1 MALQFGVSYAGGDF
15 EFVRVRRWPFSIGR
29 GQRNDLCLSNSSRIS
44 RAHAKISKEGNL
56 YQLTVFGRNPTYLN
70 GEKLPADQ
78 PRTIQPGDTIEF
90 PDYRLSVRDTAEIRT
105 NTATINVQA
114 VSTTTILVRRIA
126 SALNTHRWSVEA
138 IFDWLHEVRGRE
150 IWIRHQKVEL
160 YLHPRLR
167 LDELLQRIALFDQLI
182 TDLDP
187 HQLEIEIADALAPPR
202 AGSG

>member
-1 MALQFGVSYAGGDF
+1 MALQFGVSFAGGDF

-44 RAHAKISKEGNL
+44 RAHARISKEGDI
-56 YQLTVFGRNPTYLN
+56 YQLIVFGRNPTYLN
-70 GEKLPADQ
+70 GEKVPADQ
-78 PRTIQPGDTIEF
+78 PRKIQPGDTIEF

-114 VSTTTILVRRIA
+114 VTTTTILVRRIA

-138 IFDWLHEVRGRE
+138 IFDWLQEARGRE

-160 YLHPRLR
+160 YLHPRLG
-167 LDELLQRIALFDQLI
+167 LEDLSTRIALFDQLI
-182 TDLDP
+182 THLDP
-187 HQLEIEIADALAPPR
+187 HQLAIEIADVIASPR
-202 AGSG
+202 TGSG